1 MDVKTAHDRIDRLE
15 NTVIMHSTQIE
26 KLSDALDDNTQSLH
40 ENTRLTQQIAD
51 NTDEIVNLFK
61 GSKVLYKIITGAA
74 ALVAI
79 GYAFITWIGHK

>member
-1 MDVKTAHDRIDRLE
+1 MEHHETTKQIIDAHSRIDLLE
-15 NTVIMHSTQIE
+15 TKVNQHAD
-26 KLSDALDDNTQSLH
+26 KLESLGDSLH

-61 GSKVLYKIITGAA
+61 GSKVLYKFITGGA

-79 GYAFITWIGHK
+79 FYALSTWIHK

>member
-1 MDVKTAHDRIDRLE
+1 MDIETAHARIDKLE
-15 NTVIMHSTQIE
+15 NTVSAHTE
-26 KLSDALDDNTQSLH
+26 KLESLGDSLH

-61 GSKVLYKIITGAA
+61 GSKVLYKIITGGA

-79 GYAFITWIGHK
+79 AYAFITWIGHK